1 MNITP
6 NQRRFHLSREVDIS
20 GVSGTGERLAEG
32 CQFSNGRVVLVWLST
47 CSSTNIY
54 ESIQNMMQVHGHGGS
69 TKLTWDDED
78 NLKHD

>member
-6 NQRRFHLSREVDIS
+6 NQRRFHLARSVDVS

-32 CQFSNGRVVLVWLST
+32 CLFSNGRVVLVWLST

-54 ESIQNMMQVHGHGGS
+54 DDITSMLQVHGHGG
-69 TKLTWDDED
+69 TTRIIWDDED
-78 NLKHD
+78 KLHHD